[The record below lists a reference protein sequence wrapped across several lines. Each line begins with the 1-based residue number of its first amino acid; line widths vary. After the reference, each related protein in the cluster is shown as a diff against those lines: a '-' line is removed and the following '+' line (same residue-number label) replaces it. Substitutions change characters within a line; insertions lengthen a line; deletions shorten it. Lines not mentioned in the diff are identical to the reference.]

1 MCINYIKITLKS
13 YLIKNVIP
21 CIIVILGILRI
32 YVGSHYRLPA
42 PLSKIIAP
50 DENIDK
56 STVKG

>member
-42 PLSKIIAP
+42 PNYIKTLKFI
-50 DENIDK
+50 K
-56 STVKG
+56 SYK